1 MYVPAHFQEKEL
13 DAIHQLVRDHSFGML
28 MVNGDQ
34 VPEVSHLPLH
44 LKTGSN
50 HDRIM
55 GHLAL
60 ANPQAAWIEND
71 KPALAVFSGVDSYI
85 SPRWYVDENQVPT
98 WNYQVVHAHGTLRR
112 IDEPSEL
119 MRLLDQL
126 TKEHESDAENPW
138 SADWDNPKIS
148 RLLKAIVGF
157 ELKVEFWEAK
167 SKLGQNRAPEDRD
180 SLKKYFRLAK
190 NSPIK
195 YFACVPII

>member
-34 VPEVSHLPLH
+34 VPEVSHLLLH

-50 HDRIM
+50 EDRIL

-60 ANPQAAWIEND
+60 ANPQAAWVEND

-112 IDEPSEL
+112 IDESSGV

-126 TKEHESDAENPW
+126 TKQHESDAEHPW

-157 ELKVEFWEAK
+157 ELTVEHWEGK
-167 SKLGQNRAPEDRD
+167 SKLGQNRDFQDRE
-180 SLKKYFRLAK
+180 SLKVHLQNSEDASRNKLAEVMK
-190 NSPIK
+190 
-195 YFACVPII
+195 

>member
-1 MYVPAHFQEKEL
+1 
-13 DAIHQLVRDHSFGML
+13 

-44 LKTGSN
+44 LKTGSKQ
-50 HDRIM
+50 DRIL

-60 ANPQAAWIEND
+60 ANPKAAWIEND

-119 MRLLDQL
+119 MSLLDQL
-126 TKEHESDAENPW
+126 IKQHESDTEHPW

-157 ELKVEFWEAK
+157 ELTVEHWEGK
-167 SKLGQNRAPEDRD
+167 SKLGQNRDFQDRE
-180 SLKKYFRLAK
+180 SLKVHLQNSEDASRNKLAEIMK
-190 NSPIK
+190 
-195 YFACVPII
+195 

>member
-44 LKTGSN
+44 LKTGSKQ
-50 HDRIM
+50 DRIL

-85 SPRWYVDENQVPT
+85 SPSWYVDENQVPT

-112 IDEPSEL
+112 IDEASEL
-119 MRLLDQL
+119 MKLLDQL
-126 TKEHESDAENPW
+126 TKQHESDTEHPW

-157 ELKVEFWEAK
+157 ELTVEHWEGK
-167 SKLGQNRAPEDRD
+167 SKLGQNRDFQDRE
-180 SLKKYFRLAK
+180 SLKVHLQ
-190 NSPIK
+190 NSED
-195 YFACVPII
+195 ASRN

>member
-44 LKTGSN
+44 LKTSSN
-50 HDRIM
+50 QDRIL

-112 IDEPSEL
+112 VDEPFEL

-126 TKEHESDAENPW
+126 TKQHESDAEHPW

-157 ELKVEFWEAK
+157 ELTVEHWEGK
-167 SKLGQNRAPEDRD
+167 SKLGQNRDFQDRE
-180 SLKKYFRLAK
+180 SLKVHLQKSEDTSRKKLAEVMK
-190 NSPIK
+190 
-195 YFACVPII
+195 

>member
-50 HDRIM
+50 QDRIL

-112 IDEPSEL
+112 IGETSEL
-119 MRLLDQL
+119 MKLLDKL
-126 TKEHESDAENPW
+126 TKQHESDAEHPW

-157 ELKVEFWEAK
+157 ELTVEHWEGK
-167 SKLGQNRAPEDRD
+167 SKLGQNRDFQDRE
-180 SLKKYFRLAK
+180 SLKVHLQNSEDASRNKLAEVMK
-190 NSPIK
+190 
-195 YFACVPII
+195 

>member
-50 HDRIM
+50 QDRIL

-126 TKEHESDAENPW
+126 TKQHESDAEHPW

-157 ELKVEFWEAK
+157 ELTVEHWEGK
-167 SKLGQNRAPEDRD
+167 SKLGQNRISRTGNP
-180 SLKKYFRLAK
+180 
-190 NSPIK
+190 
-195 YFACVPII
+195 

>member
-44 LKTGSN
+44 LKTGFN
-50 HDRIM
+50 QDRIL

-85 SPRWYVDENQVPT
+85 SPIWYVDENQLPT
-98 WNYQVVHAHGTLRR
+98 WNYRVVHAHGTLRL

-126 TKEHESDAENPW
+126 TKEHESDAEHHW

-148 RLLKAIVGF
+148 RLMKAIVGF
-157 ELKVEFWEAK
+157 GLTVEHWEGK
-167 SKLGQNRAPEDRD
+167 SKLGQNRDFQDRE
-180 SLKKYFRLAK
+180 SLKVHLQNSEDASRPKLAEVMK
-190 NSPIK
+190 
-195 YFACVPII
+195 

>member
-28 MVNGDQ
+28 VVNGDKI
-34 VPEVSHLPLH
+34 PEVSHLPLH
-44 LKTGSN
+44 LKTVSN
-50 HDRIM
+50 KDRIL

-60 ANPQAAWIEND
+60 ANPQAVWIENS

-98 WNYQVVHAHGTLRR
+98 WNYQVVQAPGTLRR

-119 MRLLDQL
+119 MGLLNQL
-126 TKEHESDAENPW
+126 TTQHESDAEHPW

-157 ELKVEFWEAK
+157 ELTVEHWEGK
-167 SKLGQNRAPEDRD
+167 SKLGQNRDFQDRE
-180 SLKKYFRLAK
+180 SLKVHLQNSDDASRNKLAEVMK
-190 NSPIK
+190 
-195 YFACVPII
+195 

>member
-28 MVNGDQ
+28 MVNGDK
-34 VPEVSHLPLH
+34 VPEVSHLPLD
-44 LKTGSN
+44 LKTGSKQ
-50 HDRIM
+50 DRIL

-71 KPALAVFSGVDSYI
+71 KPALTVFSGVDSYI

-98 WNYQVVHAHGTLRR
+98 WNYQVVHANGTLRR

-119 MRLLDQL
+119 MKLLDQL
-126 TKEHESDAENPW
+126 TKQHESDMEHPW

-157 ELKVEFWEAK
+157 ELTVEHWEGK
-167 SKLGQNRAPEDRD
+167 SKLGQNRDFQDRE
-180 SLKKYFRLAK
+180 SLKVHLQNSEDASRNKLAEVMK
-190 NSPIK
+190 
-195 YFACVPII
+195 

>member
-1 MYVPAHFQEKEL
+1 
-13 DAIHQLVRDHSFGML
+13 
-28 MVNGDQ
+28 NGDQ
-34 VPEVSHLPLH
+34 VPEVSHLPLY
-44 LKTGSN
+44 LKTGLN
-50 HDRIM
+50 HDRIL

-119 MRLLDQL
+119 MRLLEQL
-126 TKEHESDAENPW
+126 TKQHESDAENPW

-157 ELKVEFWEAK
+157 ELTVEHWEGK
-167 SKLGQNRAPEDRD
+167 SKLGQNRDFQDRE
-180 SLKKYFRLAK
+180 SLKVHLQNSEDASRNKLAEVMK
-190 NSPIK
+190 
-195 YFACVPII
+195 

>member
-50 HDRIM
+50 HDRIL
-55 GHLAL
+55 GHIAL

-126 TKEHESDAENPW
+126 TKQH
-138 SADWDNPKIS
+138 
-148 RLLKAIVGF
+148 
-157 ELKVEFWEAK
+157 
-167 SKLGQNRAPEDRD
+167 
-180 SLKKYFRLAK
+180 
-190 NSPIK
+190 
-195 YFACVPII
+195 

>member
-44 LKTGSN
+44 LKTSSN
-50 HDRIM
+50 QDRIM

-85 SPRWYVDENQVPT
+85 SPKWYVDENQFPT
-98 WNYQVVHAHGTLRR
+98 WNYQFSM
-112 IDEPSEL
+112 P
-119 MRLLDQL
+119 M
-126 TKEHESDAENPW
+126 EH
-138 SADWDNPKIS
+138 
-148 RLLKAIVGF
+148 
-157 ELKVEFWEAK
+157 
-167 SKLGQNRAPEDRD
+167 
-180 SLKKYFRLAK
+180 
-190 NSPIK
+190 
-195 YFACVPII
+195 

>member
-50 HDRIM
+50 HDRIL

-60 ANPQAAWIEND
+60 ANPQAAWIDND
-71 KPALAVFSGVDSYI
+71 KPAFAVSLGVDSYI

-126 TKEHESDAENPW
+126 TKQHESDAEHPW
-138 SADWDNPKIS
+138 SADWENPKIS
-148 RLLKAIVGF
+148 RLPKAIVGF
-157 ELKVEFWEAK
+157 ELTVEHWEGK
-167 SKLGQNRAPEDRD
+167 SKLGQNRDFQDRE
-180 SLKKYFRLAK
+180 SLKVHLQNSEDASRNKLAEVMK
-190 NSPIK
+190 
-195 YFACVPII
+195 

>member
-44 LKTGSN
+44 LKTDSEQ
-50 HDRIM
+50 DRIL

-112 IDEPSEL
+112 IDETSKL
-119 MRLLDQL
+119 MKLLDQL
-126 TKEHESDAENPW
+126 TKQHESDAEHLW

-157 ELKVEFWEAK
+157 ELTVEHWEGK
-167 SKLGQNRAPEDRD
+167 SKLGQNRDFQDRE
-180 SLKKYFRLAK
+180 SLKVHLQNSEDASRNKLAEVMK
-190 NSPIK
+190 
-195 YFACVPII
+195 

>member
-44 LKTGSN
+44 LKTGLN
-50 HDRIM
+50 QDRIL

-98 WNYQVVHAHGTLRR
+98 WNYQLVHAHGTLRR

-119 MRLLDQL
+119 MRLMDQL
-126 TKEHESDAENPW
+126 TKQHESDAEHPW

-157 ELKVEFWEAK
+157 ELTVEH
-167 SKLGQNRAPEDRD
+167 LGG
-180 SLKKYFRLAK
+180 
-190 NSPIK
+190 
-195 YFACVPII
+195 

>member
-44 LKTGSN
+44 LKTGSKQ
-50 HDRIM
+50 DRIL

-112 IDEPSEL
+112 MDEPFEL

-126 TKEHESDAENPW
+126 TKQHESDAEHPW

-157 ELKVEFWEAK
+157 ELTVEHWEGK
-167 SKLGQNRAPEDRD
+167 SKLGQNRDFQDRE
-180 SLKKYFRLAK
+180 SLKVHLQNSEDASRNKLAEVMK
-190 NSPIK
+190 
-195 YFACVPII
+195 

>member
-1 MYVPAHFQEKEL
+1 MDVPAHFQEKEL

-28 MVNGDQ
+28 MTNGDK
-34 VPEVSHLPLH
+34 VPEVSHLPLY

-50 HDRIM
+50 QDRIL

-60 ANPQAAWIEND
+60 ANPQAVWIEND

-126 TKEHESDAENPW
+126 TKQHDPTQNIPGQQTGTI
-138 SADWDNPKIS
+138 PK
-148 RLLKAIVGF
+148 F
-157 ELKVEFWEAK
+157 
-167 SKLGQNRAPEDRD
+167 PD
-180 SLKKYFRLAK
+180 
-190 NSPIK
+190 
-195 YFACVPII
+195 C

>member
-13 DAIHQLVRDHSFGML
+13 DASHQLVRDHSFGML

-44 LKTGSN
+44 LKTDSN
-50 HDRIM
+50 HDRIL

-112 IDEPSEL
+112 IDETSEL
-119 MRLLDQL
+119 MRLLNQL
-126 TKEHESDAENPW
+126 TKQHESDAEHPW

-157 ELKVEFWEAK
+157 ELTVEHWEGK
-167 SKLGQNRAPEDRD
+167 SKLGQNRDFQDRE
-180 SLKKYFRLAK
+180 SLKVHLK
-190 NSPIK
+190 NSEDASRNK
-195 YFACVPII
+195 LAEVMK

>member
-13 DAIHQLVRDHSFGML
+13 DTIHQLVREHSFGML

-44 LKTGSN
+44 LKTGLN
-50 HDRIM
+50 HDRIL

-60 ANPQAAWIEND
+60 ANPQAAWIEKD

-98 WNYQVVHAHGTLRR
+98 WDYQVVHARGTLRR

-126 TKEHESDAENPW
+126 TKQHESDAEHPW

-157 ELKVEFWEAK
+157 ELTVEHWEGK
-167 SKLGQNRAPEDRD
+167 SKLGQNRDFQDRE
-180 SLKKYFRLAK
+180 SLKVHLQNSEDASRNKLAEVMK
-190 NSPIK
+190 
-195 YFACVPII
+195 

>member
-44 LKTGSN
+44 LKTDSEQ
-50 HDRIM
+50 DRIL

-119 MRLLDQL
+119 MRLLEQL
-126 TKEHESDAENPW
+126 TKQHESDAENPW

-157 ELKVEFWEAK
+157 ELTVEHWEGK
-167 SKLGQNRAPEDRD
+167 SKLGQNRDFQDRE
-180 SLKKYFRLAK
+180 SLKVHLQNSEDASRNKLAEVMK
-190 NSPIK
+190 
-195 YFACVPII
+195 